1 MRSVVVG
8 LGSIG
13 KRHAENLKGLGVEVV
28 TTDIGDKLRF
38 DVDCAFICTPT
49 QFHVEHAIEY
59 LKRDIPTF
67 IEKPLTWTLDDLPKI
82 DPYKDKICMVGC
94 NLRFHPSIIKAK
106 TIADSKKVIFA
117 RAETGYYLPFWRQ
130 TDYKKSYSA
139 SEYGGIVIDAIH
151 EPDYLYWLF
160 GNFKQLKVV
169 CDKVSDLE
177 VKKEDIAEIGIIFES
192 GVSASV
198 HMDYLMK
205 NYHRKLDLY
214 LPHEVISFKI
224 QPTNIMFKKEIEHF
238 LRAVQEKKMPTN
250 SLSEAIYVLR
260 HTLEG
265 RGDSPSKT
273 DKHTT
278 TTQGSEE
285 GGGSANTLYVR
296 GKRITVKTTYTSGS
310 SDPARDTS

>member
-1 MRSVVVG
+1 MKVVIVG

-13 KRHAENLKGLGVEVV
+13 KRHTENLKGLGCEVV
-28 TTDIGDKLRF
+28 TTDIKDELKF

-49 QFHVEHAIEY
+49 QSHIDIAIEY
-59 LKRDIPTF
+59 LKRDIPVF
-67 IEKPLTWTLDDLPKI
+67 IEKPLTWSLSELVKI
-82 DPYKDKICMVGC
+82 EPYINKICMVGC

-106 TIADSKKVIFA
+106 TIAESKKVIFA

-139 SEYGGIVIDAIH
+139 SEYGGIVLDAIH

-160 GNFKQLKVV
+160 GNFKHIKIV

-177 VKKEDIAEIGIIFES
+177 IKKEDIAEIGIIFES

-224 QPTNIMFKKEIEHF
+224 QPTNIMYKKEVEHF
-238 LRAVQEKKMPTN
+238 LRCVTEKKLPTN
-250 SLSEAIYVLR
+250 SLSEAIYV
-260 HTLEG
+260 TQKILES
-265 RGDSPSKT
+265 RGNYSSQVI
-273 DKHTT
+273 KHPTS
-278 TTQGSEE
+278 QENQY
-285 GGGSANTLYVR
+285 ANWE
-296 GKRITVKTTYTSGS
+296 
-310 SDPARDTS
+310 